1 MAKGEDAA
9 VAVIDSIRE
18 KIRSRDYYLSSHAED
33 EMAEDG
39 FERKDVENAVLR
51 GTVEKRLTRDPRG
64 TRYQVEGP
72 ACDGRFMQVLCRFK
86 ETGALIIITI
96 YEKRTEQ

>member
-1 MAKGEDAA
+1 MAT
-9 VAVIDSIRE
+9 IDKIRE

-39 FERKDVENAVLR
+39 FERADVETAILR
-51 GTVEKRLTRDPRG
+51 GTVEKKLTRDPRG

-72 ACDGRFMQVLCRFK
+72 ACDGRLMQMLCRFK
-86 ETGALIIITI
+86 ETGPLIIVTI
-96 YEKRTEQ
+96 YEKRLQR

>member
-1 MAKGEDAA
+1 M
-9 VAVIDSIRE
+9 ITIYPRTR
-18 KIRSRDYYLSSHAED
+18 KI

-39 FERKDVENAVLR
+39 FERKDVENALQR
-51 GTVEKRLTRDPRG
+51 GTVEKKLTRDPRG

-72 ACDGRFMQVLCRFK
+72 ACDGRWMQVLCRFK

-96 YEKRTEQ
+96 YEKRRQK

>member
-1 MAKGEDAA
+1 
-9 VAVIDSIRE
+9 VAVIDRIRE

-39 FERKDVENAVLR
+39 FERKDVENALLR
-51 GTVEKRLTRDPRG
+51 GRVEKKLTRDPRG

-72 ACDGRFMQVLCRFK
+72 ACDGRSMQVLCRFK
-86 ETGALIIITI
+86 DIGALIIITI
-96 YEKRTEQ
+96 YEERPQK